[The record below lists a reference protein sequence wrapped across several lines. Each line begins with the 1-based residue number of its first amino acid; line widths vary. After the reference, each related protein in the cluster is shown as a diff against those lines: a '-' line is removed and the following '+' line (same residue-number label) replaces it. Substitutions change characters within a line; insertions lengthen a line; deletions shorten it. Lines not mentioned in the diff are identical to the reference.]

1 MPAFQKKSTNYISSW
16 ITGLKARL
24 YFNFLV
30 YCWMITDVIHV
41 VLALP
46 SQHLIFGIISTVL
59 CIAAAW
65 VYSHGSNKLKT
76 IILETIS
83 WLAVFNEIVFQL
95 NMVYYGIW
103 SYRTS
108 MPLEMC
114 YLSALLVPVYT
125 RFQHYRSLQNW
136 FFFAGF
142 GGSFFA
148 LINTNL
154 SEMAQIYISIHYF
167 FAHGLVIFVMLA
179 LVIDGYRPRW
189 VDYFNAIKWTT
200 SLFCSSLSLI
210 WALEVITCSL
220 LKNHRGLILRCWC
233 RNGPIIL
240 WLYCLLALCFILY

>member
-1 MPAFQKKSTNYISSW
+1 
-16 ITGLKARL
+16 
-24 YFNFLV
+24 
-30 YCWMITDVIHV
+30 MITDIIHV

-46 SQHLIFGIISTVL
+46 SQHQIFGIFSTVF

-65 VYSHGSNKLKT
+65 VYSHGSNILKT
-76 IILETIS
+76 IILKTIS

-95 NMVYYGIW
+95 YMIYYGIW

-154 SEMAQIYISIHYF
+154 SEVAQTYMSIHYF
-167 FAHGLVIFVMLA
+167 FAHGIVIFVMLV

-189 VDYFNAIKWTT
+189 VDYFNAIQWTT
-200 SLFCSSLSLI
+200 VLVVSIIIINLILGSNYMFTFEKPPGINFTLLMPEWPYYFIVMLVIGLMFYTLLMFLSLLPEKKVAKI
-210 WALEVITCSL
+210 WD
-220 LKNHRGLILRCWC
+220 
-233 RNGPIIL
+233 
-240 WLYCLLALCFILY
+240 

>member
-1 MPAFQKKSTNYISSW
+1 
-16 ITGLKARL
+16 
-24 YFNFLV
+24 
-30 YCWMITDVIHV
+30 MITDIIHV

-46 SQHLIFGIISTVL
+46 SQHQIFGIFSTVF

-65 VYSHGSNKLKT
+65 VYSHAAKKLKT
-76 IILETIS
+76 TILQTIS

-95 NMVYYGIW
+95 YMIYYGIW

-154 SEMAQIYISIHYF
+154 SEVAQTYMSIHYF
-167 FAHGLVIFVMLA
+167 FAHGIVIFVMLV

-189 VDYFNAIKWTT
+189 VDYFNAIQWTT
-200 SLFCSSLSLI
+200 VLVVSIIIINLILGSNYMFTFEKPPGMNFTSLMPEWPYYFMIILFIGLMFYTLLMLLSL
-210 WALEVITCSL
+210 LFQQKEDS
-220 LKNHRGLILRCWC
+220 
-233 RNGPIIL
+233 
-240 WLYCLLALCFILY
+240 

>member
-1 MPAFQKKSTNYISSW
+1 
-16 ITGLKARL
+16 
-24 YFNFLV
+24 
-30 YCWMITDVIHV
+30 MITDVINV

-95 NMVYYGIW
+95 NMIYYGIW

-108 MPLEMC
+108 LHLEMC
-114 YLSALLVPVYT
+114 YLSALLIPVYT
-125 RFQHYRSLQNW
+125 RRQHYRPLQNW

-154 SEMAQIYISIHYF
+154 SEMAQIYMFIHYF
-167 FAHGLVIFVMLA
+167 WQSTFKLFFAH
-179 LVIDGYRPRW
+179 
-189 VDYFNAIKWTT
+189 YFI
-200 SLFCSSLSLI
+200 
-210 WALEVITCSL
+210 
-220 LKNHRGLILRCWC
+220 
-233 RNGPIIL
+233 
-240 WLYCLLALCFILY
+240 